1 MFSVPCVARKSYWSE
16 AFQMTWQNPLE
27 RFPSAKV
34 QKWCRC
40 SNNQKYQNLES
51 ISKKRVQG
59 GRLPTIVLW
68 WQAKKTNTRFNP
80 ATVHFSGH
88 SMSKICAICGI
99 LHQEPCSIDW
109 PPSTCRF
116 YRLQAVGNWLLTK
129 CNAWKHM
136 KSRFIM
142 HMTKTGLYAS
152 GPIPW

>member
-1 MFSVPCVARKSYWSE
+1 MCCQEELLVGS
-16 AFQMTWQNPLE
+16 
-27 RFPSAKV
+27 FPNDLTESAGEVSKCKSAKV
-34 QKWCRC
+34 V
-40 SNNQKYQNLES
+40 SLLEQPKVS
-51 ISKKRVQG
+51 KSKKRVQG